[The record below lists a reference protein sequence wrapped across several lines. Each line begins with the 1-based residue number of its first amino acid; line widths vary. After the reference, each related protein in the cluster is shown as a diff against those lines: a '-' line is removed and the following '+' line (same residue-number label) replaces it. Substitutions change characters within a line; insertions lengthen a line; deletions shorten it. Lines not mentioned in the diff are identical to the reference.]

1 MSILSIN
8 HEHLSINKMVCLY
21 SWGFFTWKLHHQ
33 GHGVRKKRSCS
44 KVVKQQFPK
53 TILKCVFSEIWVR
66 ANHWLFPLIVTH
78 FGWFWGTPMTY
89 SYGSSY
95 TSCKYWN
102 KPINEW
108 MVYVKSHRHIEPDIN
123 DINGHNCAAELCKER
138 ERFLSKRFGALQE
151 ELAQLG
157 FQVTISV
164 VR

>member
-78 FGWFWGTPMTY
+78 FGWFWGTPIFGNHQAFTQV
-89 SYGSSY
+89 SFTGSLLMRVGSW
-95 TSCKYWN
+95 TTVSTFCFSW
-102 KPINEW
+102 
-108 MVYVKSHRHIEPDIN
+108 RRQRRTDILG
-123 DINGHNCAAELCKER
+123 IWWYL
-138 ERFLSKRFGALQE
+138 FGPM
-151 ELAQLG
+151 
-157 FQVTISV
+157 
-164 VR
+164 